1 MSASKSNSLSAWR
14 IHRPVPRGIGLD
26 ATCLWRPGRALFLSN
41 RTDADFQEWR
51 AIGIIAERPVR
62 HRDILYNHATI
73 AYSSA
78 FSNEHRPR
86 RRSR

>member
-1 MSASKSNSLSAWR
+1 VLRTLKLRSILPPEVANLFFHLKCVGNAAVHENVGTTADALSALKIAR
-14 IHRPVPRGIGLD
+14 GHLVPPELR
-26 ATCLWRPGRALFLSN
+26 
-41 RTDADFQEWR
+41 
-51 AIGIIAERPVR
+51 
-62 HRDILYNHATI
+62 NHATI

>member
-1 MSASKSNSLSAWR
+1 
-14 IHRPVPRGIGLD
+14 
-26 ATCLWRPGRALFLSN
+26 LFLSN